1 MSINISIEIQREFA
15 IEADFDT
22 VFDLLADVPASV
34 AHFPKVHQLVDL
46 GDNVYRWEMEK
57 VGVDK
62 YSIQVV
68 YASRYVS
75 DKEKGVIDWTPVKG
89 EGNGLV
95 SGRWD
100 IKSDGDKR
108 TRLAFRTEGELDLP
122 LPKIMKMAVSPVVK
136 HEFNGLVDTYI
147 RNLQNALR

>member
-15 IEADFDT
+15 IEADFDS

-34 AHFPKVHQLVDL
+34 AHFPKVHDLVDL
-46 GDNVYRWEMEK
+46 GDNAYRWEMEK
-57 VGVDK
+57 VGVDR

-68 YASRYVS
+68 YASKYVPN
-75 DKEKGVIDWTPVKG
+75 KEKGIIDWTPVKG
-89 EGNGLV
+89 EGNSLV
-95 SGRWD
+95 SGRWE
-100 IKSDGDKR
+100 ISPDGDNR
-108 TRLAFRTEGELDLP
+108 TKLAFRTEGELTLP

-147 RNLQNALR
+147 ENLQNAFR